1 MQSRPL
7 PTRLHPPTPVAI
19 IPTGAMFPCLGKR
32 SISVLSVPSLPFP
45 LTRGRS
51 WSPFNGHATTLMR
64 FATISKATFWKR
76 LNSVLLILPHDY
88 ERVDRPNDSL
98 GPQTFPTFSVA
109 PTVLVGHWPET
120 QVIAKILF

>member
-1 MQSRPL
+1 
-7 PTRLHPPTPVAI
+7 
-19 IPTGAMFPCLGKR
+19 
-32 SISVLSVPSLPFP
+32 
-45 LTRGRS
+45 
-51 WSPFNGHATTLMR
+51 MR

-88 ERVDRPNDSL
+88 ERVHRPNDSL

-120 QVIAKILF
+120 QVIAKTLFWPMGSAMLSAMPNCSPTPSTVVSLAGVLCKRLWP